1 MYSLLSNRQCFGKWF
16 EVYPNP
22 HMMDYQDGS
31 FDMTSTVNVVYED
44 GIDEYTKDRSISY

>member
-1 MYSLLSNRQCFGKWF
+1 
-16 EVYPNP
+16 
-22 HMMDYQDGS
+22 MMDYQDGS